1 MIILDREYLQRFC
14 KQWVS
19 PLPKAGWCE
28 VLKWLDGERK
38 RYEKGGWEEVSEESG
53 WKEGA
58 VEGESMLGIW
68 GKSLGPAALVA
79 VPQCQWCQFF
89 TFNI

>member
-1 MIILDREYLQRFC
+1 MRRE
-14 KQWVS
+14 
-19 PLPKAGWCE
+19 
-28 VLKWLDGERK
+28 
-38 RYEKGGWEEVSEESG
+38 GWEEVSEESG

-58 VEGESMLGIW
+58 AEGESMLGIW

>member
-1 MIILDREYLQRFC
+1 M
-14 KQWVS
+14 
-19 PLPKAGWCE
+19 PKAGSCE
-28 VLKWLDGERK
+28 VLKWLGGERK
-38 RYEKGGWEEVSEESG
+38 GYENGGISEESG

-58 VEGESMLGIW
+58 VEGESILGIW

-89 TFNI
+89 TLKI